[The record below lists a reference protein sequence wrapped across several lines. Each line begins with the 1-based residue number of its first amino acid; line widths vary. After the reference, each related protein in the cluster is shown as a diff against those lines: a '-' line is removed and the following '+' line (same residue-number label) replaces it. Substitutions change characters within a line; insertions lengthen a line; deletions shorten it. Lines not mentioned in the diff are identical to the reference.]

1 MRWASLPIV
10 LLLFLS
16 CRFSAV
22 VLRVHAP
29 DFFST
34 FLTWDHSGSQ
44 TGLDGYPKVV
54 NALAFAQNL
63 PLSKKHSQLTHT
75 TLLTATVGRLVWP
88 DTPKWLAHSP
98 LVWTFFFAFSHHFT
112 DSVTAAVAGLVW
124 PDTPKWLM
132 HCTLSPCLNFPFYF
146 LTPLYWM

>member
-63 PLSKKHSQLTHT
+63 PLSKK
-75 TLLTATVGRLVWP
+75 
-88 DTPKWLAHSP
+88 
-98 LVWTFFFAFSHHFT
+98 TFSTYSHHFI
-112 DSVTAAVAGLVW
+112 DRYGRRIGLA
-124 PDTPKWLM
+124 
-132 HCTLSPCLNFPFYF
+132 
-146 LTPLYWM
+146 